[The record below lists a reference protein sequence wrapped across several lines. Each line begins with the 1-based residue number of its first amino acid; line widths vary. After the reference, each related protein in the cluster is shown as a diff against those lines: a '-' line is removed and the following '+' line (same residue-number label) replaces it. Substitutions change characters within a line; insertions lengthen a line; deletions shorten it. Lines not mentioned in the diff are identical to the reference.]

1 MASDTAIVHIVSF
14 ETDSASTVAA
24 NLRGYLERELARS
37 APRGFLSAVV
47 LEERDDKSAALVSY
61 WESFDAVE
69 EAADTAPWEAAMD
82 LCEAVSDTRTETAF
96 EIVTAT
102 AIG

>member
-24 NLRGYLERELARS
+24 NLRGYVERELARS

-47 LEERDDKSAALVSY
+47 LEARDGNSAGLVSY
-61 WESFDAVE
+61 WESFEDVE

-82 LCEAVSDTRTETAF
+82 LCEAVSDKRSENAF
-96 EIVTAT
+96 TIAG
-102 AIG
+102 AAASA